1 MSQEINV
8 VQRTAGVFVRY
19 VGKTET
25 YPDNLFGTGLWSQ
38 GEVKEVVPDVAMRM
52 FRHPDQ
58 YVQTE
63 QAESGTDAVAVG
75 SLPVDRSAAEESDD
89 QKLRDSI
96 SRMGAEQVR
105 QYIAENFRQKVDG
118 RLGLDALRQKAV
130 QLIDQYGTS

>member
-1 MSQEINV
+1 MSKETNV
-8 VQRTAGVFVRY
+8 ILRSRGVCVQY

-58 YVQTE
+58 YVQAD
-63 QAESGTDAVAVG
+63 QADSAADAVAVG
-75 SLPVDRSAAEESDD
+75 SLPVDQSAAEESDD

-96 SRMGAEQVR
+96 SRMGADQVR
-105 QYIAENFRQKVDG
+105 QYITENFRQKVDG

-130 QLIDQYGTS
+130 QLIDQYGAS